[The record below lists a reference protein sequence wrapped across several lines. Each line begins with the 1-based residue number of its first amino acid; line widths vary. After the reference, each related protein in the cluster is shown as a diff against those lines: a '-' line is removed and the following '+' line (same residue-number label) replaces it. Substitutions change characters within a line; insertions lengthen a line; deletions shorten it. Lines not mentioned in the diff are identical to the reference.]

1 MGYVHKEGPPLKV
14 LVFSKKYFTDSTA
27 YSDSRNRID
36 YYIGLRNDKFVMA
49 SKYPNDFWFIE
60 KLSAAVKH
68 YEFDAIVWDNV
79 AQAVENIFIGN
90 IK

>member
-1 MGYVHKEGPPLKV
+1 
-14 LVFSKKYFTDSTA
+14 
-27 YSDSRNRID
+27 
-36 YYIGLRNDKFVMA
+36 MA